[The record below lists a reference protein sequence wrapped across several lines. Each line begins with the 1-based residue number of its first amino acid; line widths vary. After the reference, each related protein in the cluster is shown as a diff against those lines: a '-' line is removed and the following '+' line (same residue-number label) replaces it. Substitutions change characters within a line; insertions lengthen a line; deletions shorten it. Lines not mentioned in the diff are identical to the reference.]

1 MNQRYI
7 ADIDTRDG
15 RHHSV
20 TFAGPTDGESFTAA
34 SVRIIKGV
42 TGSMDNIRHAE
53 IAAISGKTIMSL
65 R

>member
-1 MNQRYI
+1 M
-7 ADIDTRDG
+7 
-15 RHHSV
+15 